1 MRAAER
7 SRSALIDE
15 DVAVIRDSK
24 KEALVAYVLIAPFVA
39 IYGLI
44 FIYPTID
51 MFILSFQ
58 DAPLIGAG
66 EWTGWDNY
74 ERLGSDRRFDT
85 AVWNTAYFVALTVV
99 PGTMVALAI
108 ALGITRLSGRLQAL
122 VLALFFLPYI
132 LPVSVVYRIWDWT
145 LNFQFGIGMHVF
157 DMLGIQRV
165 PIFKVTGWF
174 MPAVAFVTVWWT
186 AGFSILLFL
195 AGLRAI
201 PKEIYEAAELDNAGR
216 WTMFRRVTWPLLWPV
231 TGLVLTI
238 QLISQLKIFDQVYL
252 FSQGGRPNDN
262 LVMVYYIFQRAFV
275 NNHGGR
281 AAAIAVVLF
290 LMVIIISVLNYQ
302 LMRFAERRP

>member
-1 MRAAER
+1 M
-7 SRSALIDE
+7 
-15 DVAVIRDSK
+15 IRNTR
-24 KEALVAYVLIAPFVA
+24 KETLVAFVLIAPFVA

-58 DAPLIGAG
+58 DAPLIGEG
-66 EWTGWDNY
+66 TWVGWENY
-74 ERLGSDRRFDT
+74 TRLPRDRRFDT
-85 AVWNTAYFVALTVV
+85 AFWNTAYFVALSVV
-99 PGTMVALAI
+99 PGTLVALFI
-108 ALGITRLSGRLQAL
+108 ALGISRLSGRLQAL

-145 LNFQFGIGMHVF
+145 LNFQFGIGMHLF
-157 DMLGIQRV
+157 DWMGIDRV
-165 PIFKVTGWF
+165 PIFKMTGWF

-201 PKEIYEAAELDNAGR
+201 PQEIYEASSLDNASR
-216 WTMFRRVTWPLLWPV
+216 WTTFTKITWPLLWPV
-231 TGLVLTI
+231 TALVLTI
-238 QLISQLKIFDQVYL
+238 QLILQLKIFDQVYL
-252 FSQGGRPNDN
+252 FSVGGRPNDN

-275 NNHGGR
+275 NNVGGR

-290 LMVIIISVLNYQ
+290 VIVIIVSVLNFQ